1 MEEAAR
7 ARRQFDEKFAA
18 EKKREG
24 DMEAE
29 VCNYSVQQ
37 IIQAALT

>member
-7 ARRQFDEKFAA
+7 ARRQFDEKYAT

-29 VCNYSVQQ
+29 VSIPYRLEPRLQ
-37 IIQAALT
+37 